1 MEMGGG
7 AEGQVDGGESDVGS
21 PDPGHVF
28 RVDSQHP
35 GPEERPELVPSG
47 RVPFQQQGQP
57 GRRGRIFPI
66 VSSGGT
72 GKQGGGHV
80 LRDSV
85 NDPRPAGL
93 HHPVLEAAREETLS
107 RLVPEVR
114 MRDAQTPHQ
123 DSQDL
128 SAGWQAGGS
137 LAIGHSRILLH
148 LSPTGCAL
156 LAWFAVTRH
165 TYHSWTGIFPR
176 PQTRPSA
183 PPPHPPPVWDGCR
196 YECRRHCQRTC
207 RPGQPSR
214 SCRS

>member
-1 MEMGGG
+1 MEMGSG
-7 AEGQVDGGESDVGS
+7 AEGQINGGESDVGS
-21 PDPGHVF
+21 PNPGHVF
-28 RVDSQHP
+28 RVDSQHS
-35 GPEERPELVPSG
+35 GPEERPELVPGG
-47 RVPFQQQGQP
+47 RMPFQQQGQP